1 MGNVS
6 ADQSGRLLNK
16 ISLTTEDRFVKR
28 YQFAKFQKKTMII
41 AKVMIYKNCWALGIG
56 PHHDEQQFFRFIFE
70 NGVSNKSDPVIHLK
84 KQRLLYFHLTQHQ
97 KRQRNL
103 GAIQNI
109 LKLFNHECTNTKYF
123 KTF

>member
-56 PHHDEQQFFRFIFE
+56 PHHDEQQFFRFVFE
-70 NGVSNKSDPVIHLK
+70 NDVSNKSGPLIHLK
-84 KQRLLYFHLTQHQ
+84 KTKAFILPLSFIIPKLYF
-97 KRQRNL
+97 
-103 GAIQNI
+103 
-109 LKLFNHECTNTKYF
+109 FF
-123 KTF
+123 SKTGEYYYKKDLWTI